1 MRIARFIAKSGLVSR
16 RKAEELLKNKKI
28 KVNSEIITD
37 VTFEVTEDDKVY
49 YEDRLLE
56 KEKKITIALNK
67 PLNCLSTVK
76 DDRGRKT
83 VIDLLRDIDNRV
95 YPVGRIDYR
104 SRGLILLTNDGDL
117 ANRIMHPS
125 YDVKKKYEVK
135 IDRPIEEST
144 LKKIA
149 KGVLIDKRTIF
160 VDDIKYLS
168 SGNRLQVTI
177 SEGRKRIIRRLFD
190 KIGFKVIDLKRTQIG
205 GLKLGD
211 LKEGRYRILDK
222 DDIKKILKVI

>member
-37 VTFEVTEDDKVY
+37 VTYEVTEDDKVY

-95 YPVGRIDYR
+95 YPVGRLDYR

>member
-95 YPVGRIDYR
+95 YPVGRLDYR